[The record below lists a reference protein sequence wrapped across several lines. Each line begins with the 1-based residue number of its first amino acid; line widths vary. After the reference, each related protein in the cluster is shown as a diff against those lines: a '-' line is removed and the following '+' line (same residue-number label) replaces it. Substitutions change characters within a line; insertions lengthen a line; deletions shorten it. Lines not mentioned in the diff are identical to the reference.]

1 MEELRVGRPPSGND
15 EMPLGG
21 GKKDPM
27 MSEYPPGEGPPADAI
42 MEELPVG
49 RPPSGN
55 DEMPLGGG
63 KKDPMMSEYPPG

>member
-1 MEELRVGRPPSGND
+1 MVEEEKEPVMEDLPIGRPPSGND

-42 MEELPVG
+42 ME
-49 RPPSGN
+49 
-55 DEMPLGGG
+55 
-63 KKDPMMSEYPPG
+63 